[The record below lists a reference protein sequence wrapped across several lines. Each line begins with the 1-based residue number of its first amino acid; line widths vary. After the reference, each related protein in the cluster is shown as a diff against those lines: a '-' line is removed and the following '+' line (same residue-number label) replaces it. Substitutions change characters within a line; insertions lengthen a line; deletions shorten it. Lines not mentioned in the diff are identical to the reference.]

1 VHDLRTS
8 YATNEAADVA
18 HANLQWAT
26 ETHAVPE
33 KGYTVTTVQTL
44 TPAQLRTVPMPDLRS
59 PIARTLDAQRRNLEH
74 IDTRTADERVT
85 AEFVRLVDCLQVVYL
100 RLDELERQQPALE
113 YVAQHLERLERRI
126 ERTMP
131 PDIAALGYT
140 EQVDYWNSVQHL
152 AAQRLGALSAAGVA
166 A

>member
-33 KGYTVTTVQTL
+33 KGYTVTAVQAL
-44 TPAQLRTVPMPDLRS
+44 DPADLRTVPMVDLRS

-85 AEFVRLVDCLQVVYL
+85 AELVRLVDCLQVLTLKV
-100 RLDELERQQPALE
+100 EALEEQQPALE
-113 YVAQHLERLERRI
+113 YVAQHLERLERAG
-126 ERTMP
+126 P
-131 PDIAALGYT
+131 PVDYVGA
-140 EQVDYWNSVQHL
+140 VDYWNSVQHL

-166 A
+166 PV

>member
-1 VHDLRTS
+1 VHDTRTN

-18 HANLQWAT
+18 NANLQWYT

-44 TPAQLRTVPMPDLRS
+44 TPDQLRTVPMPDLRS

-85 AEFVRLVDCLQVVYL
+85 AEFVRLVDCLQVLTLKV
-100 RLDELERQQPALE
+100 EALE
-113 YVAQHLERLERRI
+113 CMV
-126 ERTMP
+126 

-140 EQVDYWNSVQHL
+140 EQVDYWNAVQHI
-152 AAQRLGALSAAGVA
+152 AAQRLGELSAAGVA